1 MMAVMYTFCR
11 YFSVRLGT
19 ILVAVSSM
27 IQSFILGAIFLVLLN
42 NAGQMTEDFEDWRT
56 DNKLIY
62 TTELFEHIQY
72 NIAGYLKSVIVFI
85 MFHFCT
91 CVLLIYAALKCNVPL
106 TWPFLVVEFVRLA
119 TFAFVH
125 FTAMMLVK
133 ENILDLGLLIALSI
147 SGGFLL
153 LGLYY
158 SWFCVVSLC
167 QCLREL
173 RAEQKPGSAQVN
185 LLVNEFRHLAKAT
198 ALSRQQFPPVTPSW
212 RLPAAHDNYGN
223 LAWPTY

>member
-1 MMAVMYTFCR
+1 MAVMYSFCR

-27 IQSFILGAIFLVLLN
+27 IQSLILGAIFLVWLN
-42 NAGQMTEDFEDWRT
+42 NAGQMTEDIEDWRT
-56 DNKLIY
+56 ANNLIY

-72 NIAGYLKSVIVFI
+72 NTEGYLKSAIVFI

-91 CVLLIYAALKCNVPL
+91 CMLLVYAALECNIPL
-106 TWPFLVVEFVRLA
+106 TWPFLVTEFVRLA
-119 TFAFVH
+119 IFLFAH

-153 LGLYY
+153 LGLFYC
-158 SWFCVVSLC
+158 WFCVVSLC

-173 RAEQKPGSAQVN
+173 RAQQKLGSAQVN
-185 LLVNEFRHLAKAT
+185 LLINEFRHLAKTT
-198 ALSRQQFPPVTPSW
+198 AVSRQQFSPVNPSW
-212 RLPAAHDNYGN
+212 RLQAAHSNYGN